1 MKITKLL
8 LNLFVVLAFLGSTAA
23 PGAGA
28 TLTVDDSGDADYTT
42 IQEAIDSAE
51 DGDIILVYPGIYAE
65 NVEVNK
71 ELSIVSESGES
82 ENTFIISN
90 NPEADVF
97 YVVAD
102 NVTIDGVS
110 VLGLLSETG
119 SISDEEWPDVLAGI
133 FIDGADT
140 CRVSNCTIIGND
152 AGIFLREANNAVLN
166 NNVLTINYWDGID
179 LIDSSGCVL
188 SENVVARNER
198 GIYVEGSV
206 DNVLLNNIISTI
218 TYEALTLL
226 ECSNS
231 TLESNIVTGSE
242 LGVYFERS
250 VSNIMSNSTVER
262 NYEGIFLNNSTENL
276 FYGNEFA
283 NEINAVDYGTNSWNT
298 TVGNFWSDYAGE
310 DADEDGIGD
319 TPYVINEST
328 GSIDYLPITGL
339 PVLDLFPG
347 DNLT

>member
-8 LNLFVVLAFLGSTAA
+8 LNLFVILFFLGSAAA

-28 TLTVDDSGDADYTT
+28 TLTVDDSGDADFIT

-65 NVEVNK
+65 NVVVNK
-71 ELSIVSESGES
+71 ELSVVSESGKS
-82 ENTFIISN
+82 EDTFIISN
-90 NPEADVF
+90 SPEADVL

-110 VLGLLSETG
+110 VLGLLSDSG
-119 SISDEEWPDVLAGI
+119 SISDGEWPDVLAGV
-133 FIDGADT
+133 FIDGAEG
-140 CRVSNCTIIGND
+140 CRVSNSTFISND
-152 AGIFLREANNAVLN
+152 VGIFLQEADNAVLD
-166 NNVLTINYWDGID
+166 NNVLTLNYWDGID
-179 LIDSSGCVL
+179 LINSSGCVL
-188 SENVVARNER
+188 SDNVVARNER
-198 GIYVEGSV
+198 GIYVEGSA

-231 TLESNIVTGSE
+231 TLESNIITGSE

-250 VSNIMSNSTVER
+250 VSNIMSNSTVEW
-262 NYEGIFLNNSTENL
+262 NYEGIFLSNSTENL

-283 NEINAVDYGTNSWNT
+283 NELNAVDYGTNSWNT
-298 TVGNFWSDYAGE
+298 TVGNSWSDYAGE
-310 DADEDGIGD
+310 DLDGDGIGD

-339 PVLDLFPG
+339 PVSDLLPG
-347 DNLT
+347 NNLT